1 MSSVKVGLNLEL
13 VSVLV
18 KVVWLRITIEIITII
33 SILTY
38 LLVLSYYI
46 FLITFR
52 VLSLTLRKYLEPND
66 PLMLSHKHNKRRNLI
81 NDNMNISTGL
91 LAVFIV
97 AVLISYAL
105 PKGGYVHIAGA
116 ASAGDQGLP
125 TNIPQAFMIYNGH
138 VYGMSPFVFAEGGQS
153 TKIQFPALPDTVM
166 PEVTLQEGSTINF
179 DLGSDA
185 VNKIVPNQAYAYVID
200 YEGDVNSLFP
210 LKKVGQN
217 SFELSGISGIKTL
230 ELHVLLHGSNDNS
243 NVKYVSFTKL
253 VNILGN
259 SDNEVGNLVSPDQNG
274 NSLNIGSSNTKD
286 NSNPKSAQAC
296 SSASELNVGQVLSSP
311 INSLNASS
319 SSNTP
324 SSTPLTWSAT
334 GEGSSI
340 QLDLG
345 QPKTV
350 CSLEIAFAN
359 GNNSINFFN
368 IQTSTDGVHF
378 IDHGPFQNTG
388 HISSLEQYNFSNT
401 PVRAKFVKLT
411 FQGSTQVDS
420 YNIADL
426 KVLGIE

>member
-1 MSSVKVGLNLEL
+1 LDLNRHLASVVIEL
-13 VSVLV
+13 VG
-18 KVVWLRITIEIITII
+18 LRITIDIATII

-38 LLVLSYYI
+38 SLVPSYYI

-52 VLSLTLRKYLEPND
+52 VLSLILRKYLEPND
-66 PLMLSHKHNKRRNLI
+66 PLMLSHKNNNRWDAVNH
-81 NDNMNISTGL
+81 NMNISRGPL
-91 LAVFIV
+91 VVFIA

-105 PKGGYVHIAGA
+105 STAGYVHIADA
-116 ASAGDQGLP
+116 ASSTNQGLP

-138 VYGMSPFVFAEGGQS
+138 AYSMSPFVFAEGEQL

-166 PEVTLQEGSTINF
+166 AEVTLQEGSTINF
-179 DLGSDA
+179 DLGSNAD
-185 VNKIVPNQAYAYVID
+185 NKIVPNQVYAFAVD

-230 ELHVLLHGSNDNS
+230 EFHVLLHGSNDNS
-243 NVKYVSFTKL
+243 NVKYISFTKL
-253 VNILGN
+253 VNIRGN
-259 SDNEVGNLVSPDQNG
+259 SDNGVDNLASKGQNG
-274 NSLNIGSSNTKD
+274 NSLNIGSINTNE
-286 NSNPKSAQAC
+286 NSNSMSDQSC
-296 SSASELNVGQVLSSP
+296 GSASELNVGQILSSP
-311 INSLNASS
+311 TNGLNTSRS
-319 SSNTP
+319 TNTP
-324 SSTPLTWSAT
+324 SSAPLTWSAT
-334 GEGSSI
+334 GEGSWI

-345 QPKTV
+345 QPKPI

-359 GNNSINFFN
+359 GDNSINFFN

-401 PVRAKFVKLT
+401 PVTAEFVKLS

-420 YNIADL
+420 YNISDM